1 MIMFQL
7 CCCLIIVHDKI
18 ILLIGTWRTIPENS
32 ATTRVEWDA
41 LGQVIRKA
49 RERLP
54 YPGRRKQGGFAAE
67 YREVLG
73 SNCL

>member
-1 MIMFQL
+1 
-7 CCCLIIVHDKI
+7 
-18 ILLIGTWRTIPENS
+18 
-32 ATTRVEWDA
+32 VEWDA

-54 YPGRRKQGGFAAE
+54 YPGRGKRGGITAE

-73 SNCL
+73 